1 MTGLAG
7 RRRGKK
13 TSTSIWAKLGSMG
26 GRARA
31 LRLSAKER
39 RRIAMMGVQARL
51 AKRKLKKLGGRL
63 RVDQRGGVRL
73 PVAKGKTTRKRRAR
87 SRRK

>member
-1 MTGLAG
+1 MTQPSGP
-7 RRRGKK
+7 RRRKK
-13 TSTSIWAKLGSMG
+13 TSSIWAELGSKG

-51 AKRKLKKLGGRL
+51 AKSKARKKK
-63 RVDQRGGVRL
+63 
-73 PVAKGKTTRKRRAR
+73 KAR
-87 SRRK
+87 SRK

>member
-1 MTGLAG
+1 LMTRPAG
-7 RRRGKK
+7 RRRRKK
-13 TSTSIWAKLGSMG
+13 TSSIWAALGSKG

-39 RRIAMMGVQARL
+39 RRIAMLGVQARL
-51 AKRKLKKLGGRL
+51 AKAKSRKKK
-63 RVDQRGGVRL
+63 
-73 PVAKGKTTRKRRAR
+73 KAR